1 MLTQPPMLRYRH
13 IAHIANQQLQLS
25 FPAKSRSPGKEY
37 NPRPGFPENTM
48 MGPASFAP
56 IDAPHQG
63 NYATIDNYLEM
74 ELRYMDAGKR
84 GPKAPMLGHQG
95 HRVNQ

>member
-1 MLTQPPMLRYRH
+1 MT
-13 IAHIANQQLQLS
+13 
-25 FPAKSRSPGKEY
+25 
-37 NPRPGFPENTM
+37 
-48 MGPASFAP
+48 GPASFAP